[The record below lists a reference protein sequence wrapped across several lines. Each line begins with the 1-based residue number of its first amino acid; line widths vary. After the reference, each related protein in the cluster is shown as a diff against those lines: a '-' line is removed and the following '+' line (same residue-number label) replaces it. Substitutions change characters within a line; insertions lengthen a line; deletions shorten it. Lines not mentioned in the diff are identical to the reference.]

1 MILDD
6 SVSAVDV
13 KTEETILE
21 NIQRQR
27 KGKTTLVIASRVSTV
42 SHLDKILVLNNGE
55 VEAFDTPQRLE
66 EISPTYK
73 KMVYLQKLER
83 EVEGGE
89 A

>member
-1 MILDD
+1 M
-6 SVSAVDV
+6 
-13 KTEETILE
+13 
-21 NIQRQR
+21 QRFEHVA
-27 KGKTTLVIASRVSTV
+27 T
-42 SHLDKILVLNNGE
+42 HMDKILVLNNGE
-55 VEAFDTPQRLE
+55 VEAFDAPDRLE

>member
-1 MILDD
+1 M
-6 SVSAVDV
+6 
-13 KTEETILE
+13 
-21 NIQRQR
+21 
-27 KGKTTLVIASRVSTV
+27 
-42 SHLDKILVLNNGE
+42 SHLDKILVLDKGE
-55 VEAFDTPQRLE
+55 VEAYDTPQRLE